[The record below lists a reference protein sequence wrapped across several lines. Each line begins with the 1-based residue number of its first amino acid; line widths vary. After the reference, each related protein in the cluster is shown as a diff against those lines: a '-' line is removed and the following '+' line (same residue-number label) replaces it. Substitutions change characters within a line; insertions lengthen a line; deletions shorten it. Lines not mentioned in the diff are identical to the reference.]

1 MELVFKVYQEVV
13 KLKVNTARILFLGWL
28 VLSLASRV
36 FALDTIEPTWLRF
49 WGGGENDRGYGV
61 AIDARGNVYV
71 TGRTTSFGSGKG
83 DAFLLKYTP
92 EGELLWE
99 RTWGGSEDDG
109 AVGLALD
116 ARDNVY
122 VAGRT
127 VSVGT
132 GNEDA
137 FLLKYTPEGELL
149 WERTWGGSKNDWA
162 GGIAVDARG
171 NVYVTGGTCSFG
183 AGKDLFLV
191 KYTPEGEMLWEK
203 TSGKRENDWAGGV
216 TIDSQGNLYVMG
228 GTNPF
233 CTDEGYFLWDDDVF
247 LVKYTPKGK
256 VLWERS
262 WDLCKDDWAGEITV
276 DPRGDV
282 YVVGTAWSGGGFFS
296 VFLVKYTSEGEVL
309 WDKLWPE
316 HGRGSAGGVA
326 VDAQGNV
333 YVTGNTDFYSG
344 GDEGAF
350 LVKYTSEGEL
360 LWEKTWGDEGEGGSG
375 IALDAQGNVYVT
387 GWTSFGSGKEDAF
400 LMRIPSFLPR

>member
-71 TGRTTSFGSGKG
+71 TGRTTSFGSGK
-83 DAFLLKYTP
+83 
-92 EGELLWE
+92 
-99 RTWGGSEDDG
+99 
-109 AVGLALD
+109 
-116 ARDNVY
+116 
-122 VAGRT
+122 
-127 VSVGT
+127 
-132 GNEDA
+132 EDA

-149 WERTWGGSKNDWA
+149 WERTWGGSKRDWA

-171 NVYVTGGTCSFG
+171 NVYLTGGTCSFG
-183 AGKDLFLV
+183 AGKDLFLL

-203 TSGKRENDWAGGV
+203 TSGERENDWAGGV
-216 TIDSQGNLYVMG
+216 TIDSQGNLYVIG

-233 CTDEGYFLWDDDVF
+233 RTDEGYFLWDDDVF

-262 WDLCKDDWAGEITV
+262 WDLCKDDWAGGITV

-316 HGRGSAGGVA
+316 HGRGMASGVA

-333 YVTGNTDFYSG
+333 YVTGDTDSYFG
-344 GDEGAF
+344 GDEGAS

-360 LWEKTWGDEGEGGSG
+360 LWEKTWGDEGEGGYG
-375 IALDAQGNVYVT
+375 IAIDAQGNVYVT
-387 GWTSFGSGKEDAF
+387 GRTTSFGSGKEDAF